1 MQVTVVI
8 RDRQNVSNRSQKM
21 RNVGEHGKGFQRRE
35 SREMRQKLAKK
46 IRKINNASRKGS
58 KKMKVIK
65 RYLGSMRVLNLNDF
79 PLFQFFRSYLD
90 GLSFS

>member
-1 MQVTVVI
+1 
-8 RDRQNVSNRSQKM
+8 
-21 RNVGEHGKGFQRRE
+21 
-35 SREMRQKLAKK
+35 MRQKLAKK

-65 RYLGSMRVLNLNDF
+65 RYLGSVRVLYLNDF
-79 PLFQFFRSYLD
+79 PLFQFFRSYLG